1 MDLLSTIELH
11 KNDFSKTEY
20 KVYEFIHQHPESI
33 ETYTITKIADLSQT
47 STSAVLR
54 FCQVLGFKGYKD
66 FRFEMIKYLHENY
79 EEKDT
84 SDLFNQL
91 TNGYMQVL
99 GQFKT
104 IDRSLF
110 DQLILQIKTNPSIYI
125 LGIHY
130 SALPAK
136 HLKIGLQDLGIM
148 SYTAYDYIEAA
159 HLSNTINDDST
170 LILFSMT
177 GAKANFSRFL
187 STLNESMPAH
197 SYLITMNPN
206 AQLSH
211 LFSHTIL
218 LPGHTFT
225 NQSVIDTQ
233 AIPMIFV
240 EILINLLHNI
250 L

>member
-1 MDLLSTIELH
+1 MDIINTIQLH

-20 KVYEFIHQHPESI
+20 KIYEYILQYPENV
-33 ETYTITKIADLSQT
+33 ETYAITKIADLCQT

-66 FRFEMIKYLHENY
+66 FRFEMVKYLHEHY

-91 TNGYMQVL
+91 TNEYMKAL
-99 GQFKT
+99 GQFKNL
-104 IDRSLF
+104 DRSLLNKLII
-110 DQLILQIKTNPSIYI
+110 QLKEDNSIYI

-136 HLKIGLQDLGIM
+136 ELKFGLQDLGIM
-148 SYTAYDYIEAA
+148 SFGAYDYIEAA
-159 HLSNTINDDST
+159 HLSNTMNEDAT

-187 STLNESMPAH
+187 STLNNSMPKK

-211 LFSHTIL
+211 LFSHTIV

-225 NQSVIDTQ
+225 NQSVVDTQ

-240 EILINLLHNI
+240 EMLLNLVHNS